1 MKTDVTNKL
10 KNVFTKFK
18 VSFKKHSPEI
28 LIIGGV
34 AGVITS
40 TVLACVATTKVG
52 NVVNN
57 AKEKI
62 AKVHKEKDIKGE
74 EYTKKEVGKDLT
86 RIYFGTGL
94 KILGLYSPSL
104 ILGGLSLTGIIASN
118 NILKKRS
125 MALAAAYA
133 TVDKSFKD
141 YRNRVIERFGSEV
154 DKELRYDIRKDTVT
168 ETSTDEETGKSKKV
182 KNEVKKSGYD
192 GVSDFARIFD
202 GKNPNFKC
210 DEDYDLWF
218 LNQMQSYFNDKLKV
232 EGFVYLNDVYE
243 ELGYEKTTAGQVV
256 GWIYNP
262 ENNTRGDNY
271 IDFGI
276 TKLCTKDEG
285 DVVEYGYLLDFNV
298 DGDILTYAHKE

>member
-1 MKTDVTNKL
+1 
-10 KNVFTKFK
+10 
-18 VSFKKHSPEI
+18 
-28 LIIGGV
+28 
-34 AGVITS
+34 
-40 TVLACVATTKVG
+40 
-52 NVVNN
+52 
-57 AKEKI
+57 
-62 AKVHKEKDIKGE
+62 
-74 EYTKKEVGKDLT
+74 
-86 RIYFGTGL
+86 
-94 KILGLYSPSL
+94 
-104 ILGGLSLTGIIASN
+104 
-118 NILKKRS
+118 